1 MNDRCSPWTVTKI
14 SKDQIESHT
23 KTQLSTMPKG
33 LLNTLTKEDILD
45 LLAFLEVAGMSDT
58 VHTPIEK

>member
-1 MNDRCSPWTVTKI
+1 
-14 SKDQIESHT
+14 
-23 KTQLSTMPKG
+23 MPKG